1 MEQST
6 KKLATSYGLYLGLA
20 LILISVLVY
29 AFDISLMTEWYFNVS
44 IYLIILVLA
53 TMAVSK
59 AKKFNTGL
67 FTFKEAFSS
76 YFVTVLIGMILST
89 IFSLL
94 LFNVIDPDASTTL
107 QELTMDKQAE
117 MFEKF
122 GMTEAQINEA
132 MVKMQGENFFSFK
145 NVLIS
150 LAVQL
155 VIFSIIGLIIALIFR
170 EKDTTNAY

>member
-6 KKLATSYGLYLGLA
+6 KKLASSYGLYLGLA
-20 LILISVLVY
+20 LILITVLVY
-29 AFDISLMTEWYFNVS
+29 AFDISLMTEWYYNIS
-44 IYLIILVLA
+44 IYIIILVLSI
-53 TMAVSK
+53 MAVSK

-67 FTFKEAFSS
+67 FSFKEAFSS
-76 YFVTVLIGMILST
+76 YFLTVVIGLVISVV
-89 IFSLL
+89 FSVL
-94 LFNVIDPDASTTL
+94 LFNLIDPEAANTVK
-107 QELTMDKQAE
+107 ELTMEKQAE

-132 MVKMQGENFFSFK
+132 MGKMEEENFFSLK
-145 NVLIS
+145 NILIS

-170 EKDTTNAY
+170 EKDTTNA